1 MLKFIGKLLISCG
14 LLLFILHFSMYL
26 FPMEMMK
33 LVGLKYFFYLAELNI
48 FGFDKNFFFWAFPFL
63 VGGIGVV
70 LYLMGRPK
78 LEVETK

>member
-1 MLKFIGKLLISCG
+1 
-14 LLLFILHFSMYL
+14 
-26 FPMEMMK
+26 MEMMK